1 MMSEDDEEYFR
12 ARAIQERQAAA
23 DATRSEVALI
33 HAELARLYEALA
45 AQPELRSHI
54 AA

>member
-1 MMSEDDEEYFR
+1 MSAHNEEYYH
-12 ARAIQERQAAA
+12 ARAIEERQAAT
-23 DATRSEVALI
+23 DATQSEVALI

-45 AQPELRSHI
+45 RQPELRPISN

>member
-1 MMSEDDEEYFR
+1 MSTQDEEYFR
-12 ARAIQERQAAA
+12 ARAIEEHQAAA
-23 DATRSEVALI
+23 DATQSEVALI

-45 AQPELRSHI
+45 ERPELRVTM

>member
-1 MMSEDDEEYFR
+1 MSAQDVEYYR
-12 ARAIQERQAAA
+12 ARAVEERRAAA
-23 DATRSEVALI
+23 DATQSEVALI

-45 AQPELRSHI
+45 ERPDLRLARG